1 MNADALTRSV
11 ITRRFRLGELDN
23 AAAAVHRRVPAAR
36 HGFDGWLAAEPPGAN
51 VQRQVLRALLLDT
64 RVPLTVDARVRD
76 GIVTLSG
83 LVASEWER
91 GHARSSAS
99 RVPGVLG
106 IADHL
111 SVLPRSGTGRQSIGK
126 AVEAALARTAIADLA
141 ELTVDTPSPGTL
153 ALSGAVTSRSDHD
166 LAVATAWSVTEVEAV
181 HDCIQIE
188 HRPVPRRA
196 AAVPRA
202 LTRYQ
207 EESHVR

>member
-1 MNADALTRSV
+1 MHADALTRGV

-23 AAAAVHRRVPAAR
+23 AEAAVHRKVPAAR
-36 HGFDGWLAAEPPGAN
+36 AAFDWLPADRPDAD

-99 RVPGVLG
+99 SVPAVLG

-111 SVLPRSGTGRQSIGK
+111 SVLPRAGTGRQS
-126 AVEAALARTAIADLA
+126 
-141 ELTVDTPSPGTL
+141 
-153 ALSGAVTSRSDHD
+153 
-166 LAVATAWSVTEVEAV
+166 
-181 HDCIQIE
+181 
-188 HRPVPRRA
+188 
-196 AAVPRA
+196 
-202 LTRYQ
+202 
-207 EESHVR
+207 VR